1 MPFRFAKQ
9 AIEQSDH
16 YCSSIDTLY
25 IIVDCD
31 MHGFRDYQYD
41 MLRQK
46 CVEAGYFL
54 AISNPCF
61 EVWLLFRYSDLTEY
75 DHQMILAHKKLANVP
90 KQRYTS
96 KIS

>member
-1 MPFRFAKQ
+1 
-9 AIEQSDH
+9 
-16 YCSSIDTLY
+16 
-25 IIVDCD
+25 
-31 MHGFRDYQYD
+31 MHGFREYQYD

-61 EVWLLFRYSDLTEY
+61 EVWLLFHYSDLTEY

-90 KQRYTS
+90 KQRYIS
-96 KIS
+96 KISWKEVTARQGSSFQPSFLVGLSWP